1 MNDQTLLFRQAHPN
15 FVVEGMLTS
24 QAFTPFPKDQG
35 NLSVYDGNQ
44 VSPQEAYR
52 HYTEKQHL
60 LSAGVW
66 GVSGAEVK
74 SVDLSYRA
82 DPIEGNS
89 AHVLIEFGQ
98 RTDKECRKLAKRLV
112 NYALNR
118 GRLCPKE

>member
-35 NLSVYDGNQ
+35 NLSVYDGDQ

-60 LSAGVW
+60 LSALHREAAFAIGRCL
-66 GVSGAEVK
+66 GRFGCRGEV
-74 SVDLSYRA
+74 R
-82 DPIEGNS
+82 
-89 AHVLIEFGQ
+89 
-98 RTDKECRKLAKRLV
+98 
-112 NYALNR
+112 
-118 GRLCPKE
+118 